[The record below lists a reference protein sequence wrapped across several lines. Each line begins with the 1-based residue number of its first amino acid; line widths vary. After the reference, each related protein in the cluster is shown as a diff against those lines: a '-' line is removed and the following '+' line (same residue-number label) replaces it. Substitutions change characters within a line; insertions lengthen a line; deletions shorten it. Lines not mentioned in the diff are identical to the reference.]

1 MSTVEFQRALCDLTL
16 NPRLAASLLHSGAA
30 LRAYDLTPIES
41 SRLEAVV
48 RQRGMS
54 LNCTL
59 ARANRFAPIADAF
72 PLTCSLLK
80 PQLRALL
87 DELWSGHRPEGYQ
100 LSGEVEAFATF
111 IRARLADGTIEHP
124 YAEEVFGYD
133 SAAWS
138 LIQSLRTAS
147 SNPSASE
154 QRTHTASVCFRH
166 DPHAIVPPLERD
178 EIPPPG
184 LPAREYVVTFV
195 LRGDVL
201 EVQAAGVLEPGA
213 ACV

>member
-1 MSTVEFQRALCDLTL
+1 MSAVEFQRALCDLTL
-16 NPRLAASLLHSGAA
+16 SPRLAASVLRGGTA

-41 SRLEAVV
+41 ARLEAVV

-87 DELWSGHRPEGYQ
+87 DALWSDHRPEGYQ
-100 LSGEVEAFATF
+100 LTGEVEAFAAF
-111 IRARLADGTIEHP
+111 VRARLADGTIGNP
-124 YAEEVFGYD
+124 YAEEVFCYD

-138 LIQSLRTAS
+138 LIQTLRAAS
-147 SNPSASE
+147 SEASWGGP
-154 QRTHTASVCFRH
+154 RTHTARVRFHH
-166 DPHAIVPPLERD
+166 DPHAIVPALERD
-178 EIPPPG
+178 EMPPPD
-184 LPAREYVVTFV
+184 LPRREYVVTFV

-201 EVQAAGVLEPGA
+201 DVQAAAEPA
-213 ACV
+213 